1 MKKQAELSFSNTSAE
16 LNVFHSLLNHAR
28 QEKAQAH
35 ILLNSIE
42 KSNKFVDRLKKR
54 FV

>member
-1 MKKQAELSFSNTSAE
+1 MKKQAQLSFSTTSVE
-16 LNVFHSLLNHAR
+16 LTLFHALLDQVR
-28 QEKAQAH
+28 QEKAQAPV
-35 ILLNSIE
+35 LLNSIE